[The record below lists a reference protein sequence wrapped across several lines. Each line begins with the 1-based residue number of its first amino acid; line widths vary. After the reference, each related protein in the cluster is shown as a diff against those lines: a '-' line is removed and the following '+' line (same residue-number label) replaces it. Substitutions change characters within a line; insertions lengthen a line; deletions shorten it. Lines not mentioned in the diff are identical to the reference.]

1 MKQRI
6 FFLALVCL
14 FFSCKMEIDA
24 PDPARPKVEIRK
36 SGNAVAFFRD
46 GQPFRVKGV
55 AGWTHLEEACEAGA
69 NSIRTYT
76 TDSLG
81 ALLDQAQALGM
92 TVMAGIYIGRA
103 IEGFDY
109 GNAEAVEEQK
119 KWVRNVVET
128 HKNHPA
134 LLCWA
139 VGNEPDNGTREARE
153 LWPAL
158 NDLIRLVRK
167 TDPDHPVTVVIEPGS
182 VKDLVEHCPNVDF
195 ISINTFANLP
205 QFINSYDEDLPY
217 LITEL
222 GPQGPWEAPKTGWG
236 APIEPT
242 MEKKMEMLEAYFQLM
257 DQDSSRCL
265 GSYAF
270 FWGQKQEFTNTWF
283 NFFLDSGEKNSL
295 TDLIHQLWSQAPPRN
310 HAPILGRLEVE
321 ELSLLTPPHLQTG
334 QTYTFFIQAFD
345 PEWDPLHFE
354 WEIVPDGPFHTYID
368 GKGKVE
374 IKPPALSD
382 LEAKPMNE
390 YFIVTIPGRTGPF
403 RVFVKVTDGQGNGAS
418 ANLPVFFVNPSLTGR
433 VD

>member
-92 TVMAGIYIGRA
+92 TVMAGIYIDRA

-334 QTYTFFIQAFD
+334 QTYTFFIQVFD